1 MARHVRR
8 VAGVASR
15 MALRIVRIAHG
26 AITLV
31 LPVVLVAGLALV
43 RAGGISAGSAS
54 GPALNA
60 GAQQSGLSARAQLD
74 RGATQMTA
82 SLSSGFDFTVVARS
96 TLYAKPDGPKIEV
109 PDPADPYTVAGV
121 ADSYDLGA
129 TAAIGTVKGEDFFL
143 QLYDGPT
150 DPGKPVDLATLA
162 PSLAALVRDGHTW
175 RNDGDGWY
183 VTDQPPG
190 IGLDPR
196 TAALLPAMLRNTTA
210 AKDAPATL
218 LAGQQLPTV
227 AAAAAVAD
235 APGLMAIDAAPFTVF
250 AQPLSFAFD
259 ASGRLAQLTATM
271 RNTRMADFDLI
282 VVTTITFDYD
292 HLSAFPDASPT
303 APPPPTLAPDPIGA
317 VGQPEASR

>member
-1 MARHVRR
+1 MATRVTGVRVHGYHWKDGEHR
-8 VAGVASR
+8 SR
-15 MALRIVRIAHG
+15 AARLLELLVPALV
-26 AITLV
+26 
-31 LPVVLVAGLALV
+31 VVLAIAVA
-43 RAGGISAGSAS
+43 RAPSLR
-54 GPALNA
+54 PA
-60 GAQQSGLSARAQLD
+60 AQVTGLSARDQLD

-96 TLYAKPDGPKIEV
+96 TLYAKPGGPKIQV

-129 TAAIGTVKGEDFFL
+129 TAATGTVKGDAFFL

-150 DPGKPVDLATLA
+150 DPDKPVDLATLA
-162 PSLAALVRDGHTW
+162 PSLAALVRDGRTW

-196 TAALLPAMLRNTTA
+196 TAALLPALLRNTTE

-227 AAAAAVAD
+227 VAAAAVAD
-235 APGLMAIDAAPFTVF
+235 APGLMAIDAAPFTEF
-250 AQPLSFAFD
+250 AQPLSFVFD

-271 RNTRMADFDLI
+271 RNMRMADFDLI

-292 HLSAFPDASPT
+292 HVSALPEASPT
-303 APPPPTLAPDPIGA
+303 APPPPALAPDPADA